1 MPRLTLRRPRR
12 VYLSSLQHH
21 CGPETTRGF
30 NRPRVPGPF
39 DPTTLPETEPARAGL
54 QTVRA
59 MLNAGW
65 PALLAVLS
73 FLLTTNLSDSFSVT
87 S

>member
-1 MPRLTLRRPRR
+1 VPAPGTL
-12 VYLSSLQHH
+12 
-21 CGPETTRGF
+21 
-30 NRPRVPGPF
+30 
-39 DPTTLPETEPARAGL
+39 DPMTLPEAEPARAGL

-65 PALLAVLS
+65 SALLAVLS
-73 FLLTTNLSDSFSVT
+73 SSLPPSPTPSSVT